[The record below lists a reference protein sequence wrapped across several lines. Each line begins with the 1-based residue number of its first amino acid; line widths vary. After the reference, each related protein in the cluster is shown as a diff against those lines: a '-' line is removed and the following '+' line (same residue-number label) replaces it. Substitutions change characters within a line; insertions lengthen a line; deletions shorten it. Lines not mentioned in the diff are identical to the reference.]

1 MKGDM
6 SDKATPISCCC
17 EDGNDLNGRL
27 KYIAVFHL
35 DIGLVLIGQQWLL
48 QDIGSA
54 VSRYWVRNWMV

>member
-27 KYIAVFHL
+27 KYIAVP
-35 DIGLVLIGQQWLL
+35 I
-48 QDIGSA
+48 
-54 VSRYWVRNWMV
+54 RYWIGVDQAAMAFTRYRIGGFQVLG